1 MVWRDQNLTFWA
13 WFKCVLLK
21 NNTAHHPENARA
33 RVRYGGGSVTL
44 SGCLS
49 SAGKGASVKVRG
61 NCDQFHTISH
71 FWHETFRLG
80 KLSKE
85 KNLTFHP
92 YKDSTHS
99 SKSTEMC
106 LHNRKI
112 KVFEWPSQIPVM
124 NPAKHL
130 WGWTEGGFT
139 EEAFAVWRI
148 LSAFAK
154 TSGQKLPILDV
165 LLQ

>member
-1 MVWRDQNLTFWA
+1 MVWWDQNLTFWA
-13 WFKCVLLK
+13 WFKCALLQ
-21 NNTAHHPENARA
+21 NNTAHHPENNQSQSEVWWWQHRA
-33 RVRYGGGSVTL
+33 FGLFIFSWKRGL
-44 SGCLS
+44 SQGE
-49 SAGKGASVKVRG
+49 G

-85 KNLTFHP
+85 KNFTFQP

-139 EEAFAVWRI
+139 EEAFAVWQI

>member
-1 MVWRDQNLTFWA
+1 MCVAQKQHCTSSWERQSHREVWWWQQ
-13 WFKCVLLK
+13 
-21 NNTAHHPENARA
+21 HHAFRLFIFSWKRGLRQGE
-33 RVRYGGGSVTL
+33 
-44 SGCLS
+44 
-49 SAGKGASVKVRG
+49 G

-80 KLSKE
+80 KLRKE
-85 KNLTFHP
+85 KNVTFQP

-139 EEAFAVWRI
+139 EEAFAVWQI

-154 TSGQKLPILDV
+154 TSGQKLPILHV